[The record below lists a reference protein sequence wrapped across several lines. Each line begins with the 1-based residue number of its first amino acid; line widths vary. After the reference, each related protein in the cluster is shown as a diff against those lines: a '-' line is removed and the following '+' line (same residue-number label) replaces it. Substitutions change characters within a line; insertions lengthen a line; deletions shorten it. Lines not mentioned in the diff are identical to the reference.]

1 MAPLYPGVISKYP
14 PPLSPPLKDA
24 HDDYCV
30 SSLSMMTVM
39 TGMIVMTLTA
49 LPSGTYDCYKL
60 SPIKVKGAM
69 QNLLE
74 V

>member
-1 MAPLYPGVISKYP
+1 
-14 PPLSPPLKDA
+14 
-24 HDDYCV
+24 
-30 SSLSMMTVM
+30 MMTVITMM